1 MELGH
6 LRLPAYVFHRLKQRI
21 LVTRELP
28 TIWIRKA
35 TSQDV
40 PGILECLR
48 AAFED
53 YRHLYTPAAF
63 LDTVLTSEIIQVR
76 LAKMVVFVAVNSTSE
91 ISGTIACEV
100 LKPGEGHLRGMA
112 VLPAWRGTGLAR
124 QLLSRAES
132 KLHSRNCARITLD
145 TTEPLLR
152 AMSFYEKLGYRR
164 SGRVSDFFGMPLIEY
179 EKTLPPGAR
188 T

>member
-1 MELGH
+1 MPPSSPL
-6 LRLPAYVFHRLKQRI
+6 LS
-21 LVTRELP
+21 
-28 TIWIRKA
+28 IRRAKTEDA
-35 TSQDV
+35 

-63 LDTVLTSEIIQVR
+63 LDTVLTSETIQTR
-76 LAKMVVFVAVNSTSE
+76 LAKMIVLVAANCSNE
-91 ISGTIACEV
+91 IVGTMACEV

-112 VLPAWRGTGLAR
+112 VLPARRGTGLAR

-132 KLHSRNCARITLD
+132 ELHSRNCARITLD

-152 AMSFYEKLGYRR
+152 AMSFYEKHGYRR
-164 SGRVSDFFGMPLIEY
+164 SGRISDFFGMPLIEY
-179 EKTLPPGAR
+179 EKTLPR
-188 T
+188 